1 MDKIKR
7 ILGAY
12 LLVNGKTK
20 KDVYSYL
27 GISANSLNSK
37 LDGKTEF
44 TFREITRL
52 ANLLNCSIDDLAE
65 NALAARRD

>member
-65 NALAARRD
+65 NVLAARRD

>member
-65 NALAARRD
+65 NALAARRH